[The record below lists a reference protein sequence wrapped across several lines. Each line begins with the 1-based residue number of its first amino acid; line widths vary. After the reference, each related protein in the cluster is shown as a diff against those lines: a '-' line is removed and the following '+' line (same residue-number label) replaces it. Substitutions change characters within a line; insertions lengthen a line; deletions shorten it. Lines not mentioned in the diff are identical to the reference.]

1 MPQVANCSVYKFG
14 GASIGDAEAIRH
26 LAALLAPES
35 ERPRALVASAMGKT
49 TNALEALLQAA
60 REPDEA
66 SYRRRL
72 AEIRDGHLAV
82 AEALF
87 GPGSPAAD
95 ALEQRLAE
103 LDAAHA
109 THRKAPYPFHYDQTV
124 GFGELLSTTLLA
136 AWLNASGIPT
146 RWCDARELIIT
157 DDRHQAAEI
166 DWKATRERIARA
178 AAEEESLLLTQG
190 FIGATAEGAMTT
202 LGREGSDFSAAIL
215 AECLEA
221 EALTVW
227 KDVPGLFNADPRRF
241 ANARQVGQISYAEA
255 LEQTWHGAKVIHP
268 RTLAPLQRAGIPLTV
283 RSFLD
288 PDAPPSTIGPAPGD
302 GDSHPALIL
311 RDDQML
317 LEVSPHEEGFVEAS
331 LMAEALGTLADQGLN
346 ANLLE
351 VEARCLR
358 LVVDHKPERLAALK
372 ARLEACGALSQR
384 EGLALLTVRHA
395 GKAMLDALDAGK
407 TPLIARQSG
416 ATAQRL
422 YPAAECPAP
431 WTIPEP

>member
-1 MPQVANCSVYKFG
+1 MTQVAHRSVYKFG
-14 GASIGDAEAIRH
+14 GASIGDAEAIRR
-26 LAALLAPES
+26 LAALLSPES

-60 REPDEA
+60 RKPDEA

-72 AEIRDGHLAV
+72 AEIRHDHLAV

-109 THRKAPYPFHYDQTV
+109 AHRKAPYPFHYDQTV

-166 DWKATRERIARA
+166 DWETTRERIVRT
-178 AAEEESLLLTQG
+178 AAEDESLLLTQG
-190 FIGATAEGAMTT
+190 FIGATADGAMTT

-215 AECLEA
+215 AECLGAA
-221 EALTVW
+221 ELTIW

-241 ANARQVGQISYAEA
+241 TNARQISRLSYTEA

-268 RTLAPLQRAGIPLTV
+268 RTLAPLQRRDIPLTV
-283 RSFLD
+283 RSFLE
-288 PDAPPSTIGPAPGD
+288 PEAPPSIIGPEAGEGD
-302 GDSHPALIL
+302 RQPACML
-311 RDDQML
+311 RDDQVL
-317 LEVSPHEEGFVEAS
+317 LDVSPRDGGFLDETR
-331 LMAEALGTLADQGLN
+331 MAEIFARLADAGLH
-346 ANLLE
+346 ANLIDG
-351 VEARCLR
+351 EALRLR
-358 LVVDHKPERLAALK
+358 LVVDHRPEKLDSLLAAL
-372 ARLEACGALSQR
+372 APRYAVRRQDDGV
-384 EGLALLTVRHA
+384 LLTVRHP
-395 GKAMLDALDAGK
+395 GDALLASLDGDRTRWVERRNA
-407 TPLIARQSG
+407 T
-416 ATAQRL
+416 TAQRL
-422 YPAAECPAP
+422 YPRAECPDS
-431 WTIPEP
+431 WQIPE